1 MRFRLPEGATSISV
15 GGVEYAPD
23 AENCVQVPEHEEAA
37 CVRAGCMQVGNDQ
50 AQPQPEPE
58 STTEP
63 EADAAGGDADGKRKR
78 GGRGGN

>member
-23 AENCVQVPEHEEAA
+23 SENCVQVPEHEEAA

-50 AQPQPEPE
+50 AQPEPE